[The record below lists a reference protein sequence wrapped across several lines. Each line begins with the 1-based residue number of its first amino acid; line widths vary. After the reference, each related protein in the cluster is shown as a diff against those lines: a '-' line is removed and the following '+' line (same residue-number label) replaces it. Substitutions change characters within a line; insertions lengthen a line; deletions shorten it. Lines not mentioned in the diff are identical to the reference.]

1 MKKTKAR
8 TAVGLVLSLVM
19 AATLTLIAGCGS
31 GASNGDVQATAP
43 TETSSSSETTTAT
56 PTAPSADTTTGSSW
70 DEWKQFLVDY
80 EAWVDD
86 YVVFMDKY
94 AANPTDSSL
103 ITDYTAFA
111 NEALELQQRASK
123 VPSDLTLE
131 QATES

>member
-1 MKKTKAR
+1 M
-8 TAVGLVLSLVM
+8 
-19 AATLTLIAGCGS
+19 
-31 GASNGDVQATAP
+31 
-43 TETSSSSETTTAT
+43 
-56 PTAPSADTTTGSSW
+56 
-70 DEWKQFLVDY
+70 DY

-131 QATES
+131 QATESETILLRVAQKLNEAAAKLAG